1 MSGFLLHT
9 RIGIFI
15 FNLLIM
21 INSIQIGKRAPNFV
35 TVGVY
40 KNRLGK
46 IRLSDYSGK
55 KYVILLFYPA
65 NFTSVSS
72 TELIQLSDRISEFRK
87 LSTQILGISVDS
99 PFSHLHYLL
108 SNRNQGGVAQ
118 LNYPLISDLSRTIT
132 KKYQLLTDDGF
143 AFPGLFIVD
152 KEGIIQYYT
161 VNNLLCGRSINELLR
176 ILRSIQYIK
185 ENPGQACP
193 VDWKYGNKILYS
205 HPLKSKVYFKTL
217 YSNKKN

>member
-1 MSGFLLHT
+1 
-9 RIGIFI
+9 
-15 FNLLIM
+15 M
-21 INSIQIGKRAPNFV
+21 INLIQIGRKAPNFV

-46 IRLSDYSGK
+46 IRLSDYYAK
-55 KYVILLFYPA
+55 KYVVLLFYPA
-65 NFTSVSS
+65 NFTSVAS

-108 SNRNQGGVAQ
+108 SKRNQGGVAQ
-118 LNYPLISDLSRTIT
+118 LNFPLISDLNQTIT
-132 KKYQLLTDDGF
+132 KKYRLLTDDGI

-185 ENPGQACP
+185 KNPGQACP

-217 YSNKKN
+217 YSSKKN

>member
-1 MSGFLLHT
+1 MV
-9 RIGIFI
+9 RICILK
-15 FNLLIM
+15 LLIM
-21 INSIQIGKRAPNFV
+21 LDSIQIGKMAPNFV

-46 IRLSDYSGK
+46 IRLSDYHGK

-87 LSTQILGISVDS
+87 LSTQILGVSVDS

-108 SNRNQGGVAQ
+108 SKRSQGGVDQ
-118 LNYPLISDLSRTIT
+118 LNYPLISDLNQTIT
-132 KKYQLLTDDGF
+132 KKYKLLTDDGF
-143 AFPGLFIVD
+143 AFPGLFIID

-161 VNNLLCGRSINELLR
+161 VNNLLCGRSVNELLR
-176 ILRSIQYIK
+176 ILRSIQYLK

-193 VDWKYGNKILYS
+193 VDWKSGNKILYS